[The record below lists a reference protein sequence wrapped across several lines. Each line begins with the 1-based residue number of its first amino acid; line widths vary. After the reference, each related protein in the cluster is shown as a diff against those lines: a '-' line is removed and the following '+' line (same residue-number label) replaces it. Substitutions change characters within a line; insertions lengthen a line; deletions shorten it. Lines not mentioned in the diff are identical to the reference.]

1 MYARLDLRHVVN
13 RPAYTLHGT
22 RCHVPWRLLCLCLC
36 LLAWVACAAK
46 EARPP
51 EAESGI
57 TLPEV
62 TRIVL
67 QGNATFSSSTLRKA
81 MATKQRPLIPPW
93 KRGEPYNPPTV
104 EEDLQRLKKFYFDH
118 GFLDTTVTLAKVTED
133 EQATTVQLEIHIAEG
148 PATQV
153 QDVRLAGTLPPEL
166 PAAAKLLTELPLRV
180 GERINKEAFDKSK
193 ALLLKHLQ
201 DAGYARAQI
210 VPRTEVDTQLHTAS
224 VLFELYPGSRTTFG
238 RITVK
243 GAQQVRERTIHRQLT
258 VQQGEVYS
266 AQKLTESTDAVYG
279 LGMFQAVTPHAL
291 NFEAAEEPLDI
302 EVEVRER
309 KPRTIQLGVGASSV
323 EQFRF
328 QVEWT
333 HRNLFHGAQRLTLLG
348 KVSGSEQLAEAR
360 LQLPYFLTRHTTLT
374 QRFFV
379 RNEQEL
385 NTDLGILDTI
395 FNIPEAQPA
404 FDLFSVG
411 GEIRATHKFSRY
423 LTGSPGLELSLNNF
437 SNVDEAALPDDQVA
451 EDNLLL
457 VQFVEMIW
465 NTTDN
470 LLNPT
475 RGVVLRGRVDH
486 STTAIISTVNF
497 VKLLFEARHYRP
509 LWGKVILAMHL
520 EVGSIQPYG
529 ATEEVPFNVRFFAGG
544 PGSVRGFALNRLGPL
559 DDNDDPIGGNSL
571 IEGSL
576 ELRFPIAG
584 AFGGAVFVDFGNVF
598 RDPFTYRLDEL
609 RYAVGPGIRYNTPV
623 GPLRVDFG
631 VIVDR
636 RAGEDFGRVEFS
648 IGQAF

>member
-1 MYARLDLRHVVN
+1 MQK
-13 RPAYTLHGT
+13 G
-22 RCHVPWRLLCLCLC
+22 
-36 LLAWVACAAK
+36 
-46 EARPP
+46 
-51 EAESGI
+51 
-57 TLPEV
+57 
-62 TRIVL
+62 
-67 QGNATFSSSTLRKA
+67 Q
-81 MATKQRPLIPPW
+81 
-93 KRGEPYNPPTV
+93 
-104 EEDLQRLKKFYFDH
+104 
-118 GFLDTTVTLAKVTED
+118 
-133 EQATTVQLEIHIAEG
+133 
-148 PATQV
+148 ATQV

-243 GAQQVRERTIHRQLT
+243 GAQQVRERAIHRQLT

-520 EVGSIQPYG
+520 EGRQHSALWG
-529 ATEEVPFNVRFFAGG
+529 DTEEVPFNVRFFAGG

-576 ELRFPIAG
+576 ELRFPIVG
-584 AFGGAVFVDFGNVF
+584 AFGGAVFMDFGNVF
-598 RDPFTYRLDEL
+598 SDPFTYRLNDL

-631 VIVDR
+631 IIVDR